1 MRNNP
6 INELLKRLQLLA
18 SGNALIIFPDT
29 KFDFLYLKERIFQY
43 LEKGKYHEK
52 EFKKSVSELEPLL
65 INIISSKDELVNNAK
80 QGLGPDGFPLI
91 NPWPLKEND
100 KQLLKQ
106 ELESEINCYIE
117 LFEIITD
124 KRIQVK
130 KDKEIDSP
138 SKENKRKYSIF
149 NTAKKPSE
157 DQINEL
163 INLLIE
169 IDGTDDIEL
178 INLEVSI
185 NVPEF
190 FTSTDLEKINQKIQF
205 RATTYIV
212 VFVFWWLKKMGFTN
226 SPYTIFDTERF
237 LSSDGKILKSGN
249 IRSTVTTR
257 KADFEKAYT
266 SKKPAKIPPIPI
278 SADIPQVLARLNWQ
292 LHEIFS

>member
-1 MRNNP
+1 MKENP
-6 INELLKRLQLLA
+6 IIDLRQRLEFLG
-18 SGNALIIFPDT
+18 SGKSLIIFPDT
-29 KFDFLYLKERIFQY
+29 KFDFAYLKERIYQY
-43 LEKGKYHEK
+43 VEKGKYYEK
-52 EFKKSVSELEPLL
+52 EFKKSLSDLEPLL
-65 INIISSKDELVNNAK
+65 TKVINSIGELINTAK
-80 QGLGPDGFPLI
+80 QGFGPDGFPLI
-91 NPWPLKEND
+91 IPWPLKEID
-100 KQLLKQ
+100 KQILSQ

-130 KDKEIDSP
+130 NDKKIATT
-138 SKENKRKYSIF
+138 SKESKRKYSIF
-149 NTAKKPSE
+149 NTSKKPSE
-157 DQINEL
+157 KQIDEL

-169 IDGTDDIEL
+169 IDGTEDIEL

-205 RATTYIV
+205 TATTYIV
-212 VFVFWWLKKMGFTN
+212 VFVFWWLKQMGFTN